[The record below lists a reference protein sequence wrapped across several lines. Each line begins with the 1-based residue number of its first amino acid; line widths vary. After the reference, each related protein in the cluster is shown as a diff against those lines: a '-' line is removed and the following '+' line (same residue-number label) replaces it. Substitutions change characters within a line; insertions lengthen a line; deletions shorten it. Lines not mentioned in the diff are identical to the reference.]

1 MKKIFGTLL
10 LIAAFVSLAAT
21 SISTPPPMHSLEGTW
36 ELQSFCNY
44 DSNEV
49 ADTIKPV
56 DGYRQVKMYYDGHVM
71 WSRTDPNDTIG
82 RFGYG
87 QYQITMDELIEVIE
101 YGDYY
106 FMENLGSNREFRFEL
121 VVGDGTYSQ
130 ITIDEEGK
138 RTFSENYKR
147 VE

>member
-1 MKKIFGTLL
+1 MKKLVAIVLLAVIF
-10 LIAAFVSLAAT
+10 ISSAAVSFA
-21 SISTPPPMHSLEGTW
+21 PPEPMHSLEGTW

-44 DSNEV
+44 DAEEV
-49 ADTIKPV
+49 ADTVTLV
-56 DGYRQVKMYYDGHVM
+56 DGYRQVKMYYNGNVM

-82 RFGYG
+82 RFGFGKYN
-87 QYQITMDELIEVIE
+87 ITQDELIEVIE

-121 VVGDGTYSQ
+121 VVKGNTYSQ

-147 VE
+147 TD